1 MPKGQLNPVVVIGI
15 IVAIGIAIGLLYYQS
30 QPSYT
35 RPVVRQP
42 TLAVSS
48 QPLVNNEIVIDS
60 LYLDKAGY
68 VVIHKDVDGSPGAV
82 IGHSELLSGENN
94 KMRISVDSSQIG
106 SNVFAML
113 HYDDDNDGVY
123 GFPDEDKPVVLQDK
137 SVVKPI
143 AILQQIPTPTP
154 VSAGETKE
162 FKITIDHSGGYS
174 LSKISVNKGDTVKI
188 LAISNQPPH
197 EHGIAIDAYSIN
209 QVVMKNSFDSPD
221 VIEFTADKAGTFEI
235 YCKTCDAGPLG
246 AHPWMKGTLEV
257 K

>member
-1 MPKGQLNPVVVIGI
+1 MPKGQLNPVVAVGI

-30 QPSYT
+30 QPPYT
-35 RPVVRQP
+35 PPVVRQP

-82 IGHSELLSGENN
+82 IGHSELLSDENS
-94 KMRISVDSSQIG
+94 KIGISVDSSQVG
-106 SNVFAML
+106 TNVFAML

-123 GFPDEDKPVVLQDK
+123 GFPDEDKPVVLQEK
-137 SVVKPI
+137 AVVKPI

-162 FKITIDHSGGYS
+162 FKITLDHNVGYS
-174 LSKISVNKGDTVKI
+174 LSKIVVNKGDTVRI
-188 LAISNQPPH
+188 LAISNQPH
-197 EHGIAIDAYSIN
+197 DHGIAIDAYDIN
-209 QVVMKNSFDSPD
+209 QVVVKTSFDSPD
-221 VIEFTADKAGTFEI
+221 IIEFTADKAGTFEI
-235 YCKTCDAGPLG
+235 YCKTCETGPLG